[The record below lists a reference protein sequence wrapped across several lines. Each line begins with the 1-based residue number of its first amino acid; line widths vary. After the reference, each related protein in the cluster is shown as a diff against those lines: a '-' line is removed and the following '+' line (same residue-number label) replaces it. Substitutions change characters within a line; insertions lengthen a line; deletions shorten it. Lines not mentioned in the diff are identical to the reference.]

1 MSDLDKSSVDIAA
14 NSAAISEPTDGRR
27 RRRRHAVDYL
37 CLYLI

>member
-1 MSDLDKSSVDIAA
+1 MSNLDKSSVDIAA

-37 CLYLI
+37 YLY